1 MSQGHN
7 HYDFRCGSTAE
18 LGHGVD
24 DVRFAP
30 NTGSRRRA
38 LALPLCADCVDKVRN
53 TPADRNLIEWCFS
66 RDDSGQICFDQK
78 SGGE

>member
-30 NTGSRRRA
+30 NTGSRETPVP
-38 LALPLCADCVDKVRN
+38 LPLRADFVDLVGL
-53 TPADRNLIEWCFS
+53 DCF
-66 RDDSGQICFDQK
+66 
-78 SGGE
+78 GGS